1 MDEKKE
7 KSHNRLKY
15 FMSKGDFPSWLFD
28 GIDLEKEL
36 TKYPDVSYV
45 RLFSSWLDTGPAIHE
60 RNTCHDVINNTSA
73 DYDNNLNRE
82 LQLATKL
89 SMIAFSLPYIIPD
102 IMKHV
107 FQPNF
112 RFDEFVSRMMADS
125 GYIAAQHMSEVLQGE
140 KDMVYTDTNSRTV
153 GFYVRTPIH
162 IKNKQ
167 GKPVYRIP
175 DFKHKSDLVKKG
187 YDIQGNMNSYILKH
201 FYEEKPVNPNHP
213 QYDCYVLFRGT
224 SNDFNA
230 LPQYGV
236 SMYNSQVF
244 RRPDYDPIHKR
255 YFPEGSN
262 KVPLF
267 YNYYVDLVN
276 NIKKHVYH
284 ALEKLHALNGRRI
297 IICGHSMGAAIT
309 ITFSYI
315 CHYERPDLWE
325 KCQFRLVGSPMCTNY
340 AAVKTMEGWIKQ
352 SKQQYKCIEILNTDD
367 MILVKRKLGGSKTIS
382 KSIAQ
387 GKTNFL
393 EWLVKQPF
401 FFQMLGETKDQ
412 IMDRILR
419 ILQVQPDKALSAF
432 GIGVL
437 KQQGRTYAADGR
449 DGVRLGGRPTEMKRW
464 NTKGLSKE
472 YDKTLAVVQCE
483 RNIDWPSEYIGKS
496 HFSYMDLNLNLLWS
510 SLRAYEANLYK
521 WYHQNGLKKRNRL
534 RVVGIFPKIP
544 EVMQKVR
551 PILDNWHQES

>member
-1 MDEKKE
+1 MEENKTN
-7 KSHNRLKY
+7 NRSKLKAM
-15 FMSKGDFPSWLFD
+15 MSKGDFPSWLFD
-28 GIDLEKEL
+28 GIDLEHEL
-36 TKYPDVSYV
+36 TKYPDISYV

-60 RNTCHDVINNTSA
+60 RNTCRDVINNKST
-73 DYDNNLNRE
+73 DTDEELNIE
-82 LQLATKL
+82 VQLATKL
-89 SMIAFSLPYIIPD
+89 SMIAFSLPYLIPD
-102 IMKHV
+102 IMEHI

-112 RFDEFVSRMMADS
+112 RFDEFVSRIMADS
-125 GYIAAQHMSEVLQGE
+125 GYIAAQHMSEVIQGE
-140 KDMVYTDTNSRTV
+140 KEMVYTNINSRTV

-175 DFKHKSDLVKKG
+175 DIKNKSELVKKG

-201 FYEEKPVNPNHP
+201 FYELQHSDTAPS
-213 QYDCYVLFRGT
+213 YDCYVLFRGT

-230 LPQYGV
+230 LPQYGI

-255 YFPEGSN
+255 FFPDGSN

-267 YNYYVDLVN
+267 YNYYCDLVD
-276 NIKKHVYH
+276 NIKHHVYN
-284 ALEKLHALNGRRI
+284 ALDKLHAMDGRRI
-297 IICGHSMGAAIT
+297 IVCGHSMGAAVS

-315 CHYERPDLWE
+315 CYHERPDLWK

-340 AAVKTMEGWIKQ
+340 AAVQLMESWIKK
-352 SKQQYKCIEILNTDD
+352 SKQKYKCIEILNTDD
-367 MILVKRKLGGSKTIS
+367 MILVKRKLGGPKNIS
-382 KSIAQ
+382 KSIEH
-387 GKTNFL
+387 GKASFL
-393 EWLVKQPF
+393 DWLVKQPF
-401 FFQMLGETKDQ
+401 FFQMLSETKDQ
-412 IMDRILR
+412 IMDRLLR

-432 GIGVL
+432 GMGVL
-437 KQQGRTYAADGR
+437 TQQGRTHASDGR
-449 DGVRLGGRPTEMKRW
+449 DGVRLGGRPNEMERW
-464 NTKGLSKE
+464 NTKSISKE
-472 YDKTLAVVQCE
+472 YKETLAVVQCK

-521 WYHQNGLKKRNRL
+521 WYHKNGLRKRNHL
-534 RVVGIFPKIP
+534 RVVGIFPNIP

-551 PILDNWHQES
+551 PILKEWPKQL